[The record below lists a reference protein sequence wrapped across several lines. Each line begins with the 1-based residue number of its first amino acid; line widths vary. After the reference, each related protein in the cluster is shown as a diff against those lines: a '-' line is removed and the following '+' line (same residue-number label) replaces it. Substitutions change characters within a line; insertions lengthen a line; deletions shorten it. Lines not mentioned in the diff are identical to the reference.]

1 MDAHP
6 DDHNLDDILIEA
18 AITGLQASMPAVF
31 ARREIP
37 KYVGGPLTV
46 GTLANLGKD
55 GPPYFLVNKH
65 ATYEKSPFLKM
76 VSLTDQEGK
85 MITDRPFANG

>member
-1 MDAHP
+1 MAKDLEVQNQEDA
-6 DDHNLDDILIEA
+6 LIEA
-18 AITGLQASMPAVF
+18 AIAGLEAAMPAVI

-37 KYVGGPLTV
+37 KYVGGSLSV

-65 ATYEKSPFLKM
+65 ATYEKKSFLQWYKARIRKI
-76 VSLTDQEGK
+76 S
-85 MITDRPFANG
+85 

>member
-1 MDAHP
+1 MMDKHP
-6 DDHNLDDILIEA
+6 EAQNQDDALIEA
-18 AITGLQASMPAVF
+18 AIAGLESTMPAVI

-37 KYVGGPLTV
+37 KYVGGTLSV

-65 ATYEKSPFLKM
+65 ATYEKKSFLEWYRAQVRK
-76 VSLTDQEGK
+76 SS
-85 MITDRPFANG
+85 

>member
-1 MDAHP
+1 MSHFPTQDN
-6 DDHNLDDILIEA
+6 DLIET
-18 AITGLQASMPAVF
+18 AIAGLDASMPAVI

-37 KYVGGPLTV
+37 KYVGGSLSV

-65 ATYEKSPFLKM
+65 ATYEKKSFLNWYRAQIKK
-76 VSLTDQEGK
+76 T
-85 MITDRPFANG
+85 T

>member
-1 MDAHP
+1 MMDKHTEAQNQ
-6 DDHNLDDILIEA
+6 DDALIEA
-18 AITGLQASMPAVF
+18 AIAGLESTMPAVI

-37 KYVGGPLTV
+37 KYVGGTLSV

-65 ATYEKSPFLKM
+65 ATYEKKSFLEWYRAQVRK
-76 VSLTDQEGK
+76 SS
-85 MITDRPFANG
+85 

>member
-1 MDAHP
+1 MDTHLDAHNQ
-6 DDHNLDDILIEA
+6 DDTLIEA
-18 AITGLQASMPAVF
+18 AIAGLEASMPAVF

-37 KYVGGPLTV
+37 KYVGGSLTV

-65 ATYEKSPFLKM
+65 ATYEKNSFLKWYR
-76 VSLTDQEGK
+76 SQIK
-85 MITDRPFANG
+85 KAR

>member
-37 KYVGGPLTV
+37 KYVGGSLTV

-55 GPPYFLVNKH
+55 GPPYFLVNKK
-65 ATYEKSPFLKM
+65 A
-76 VSLTDQEGK
+76 
-85 MITDRPFANG
+85 R

>member
-18 AITGLQASMPAVF
+18 AITGLEASMPAVF

-37 KYVGGPLTV
+37 KYVGGSLTV

-55 GPPYFLVNKH
+55 GPPYFLINKH
-65 ATYEKSPFLKM
+65 ATYEKNSFLKWYR
-76 VSLTDQEGK
+76 SQIK
-85 MITDRPFANG
+85 KAR

>member
-1 MDAHP
+1 MDARTEDHSK
-6 DDHNLDDILIEA
+6 DDTLIEA
-18 AITGLQASMPAVF
+18 AITSLEASMPAVI

-37 KYVGGPLTV
+37 KYVGGTLSV

-65 ATYEKSPFLKM
+65 ATYEKKSFLEWYRSQIK
-76 VSLTDQEGK
+76 K
-85 MITDRPFANG
+85 AR